1 MDNLAYLDE
10 LDRELA
16 EYNREKTEAKLKP
29 AERDGGFETAR
40 YGFQMEAL
48 EQGVTRLSTFAEAF
62 EKDIVAIDER
72 RNRDLLGV
80 IGNIFAFI
88 VCGALA
94 IVFAF
99 LALKMGIG
107 GVISFFFCCVIFV
120 IGAVY
125 FGLRS
130 ANSLTAFLI
139 KERTSPHD
147 VLVEQNYIRSYK
159 GEREYYFDCI
169 GDLHARIGELR
180 RLIDKVKK
188 NGFITEKELERG
200 RHLGEYR
207 EPRCIYKVE
216 KFSLRDWLVFRAAT
230 RRVK

>member
-62 EKDIVAIDER
+62 EKDIVAIDAR
-72 RNRDLLGV
+72 RNRDLLGL
-80 IGNIFAFI
+80 IGNIFAFV

-107 GVISFFFCCVIFV
+107 GVISFFFCCANIHNLFDK
-120 IGAVY
+120 Y
-125 FGLRS
+125 YYRS
-130 ANSLTAFLI
+130 GMNTNVVPQKGRWFMFDIA
-139 KERTSPHD
+139 
-147 VLVEQNYIRSYK
+147 YK
-159 GEREYYFDCI
+159 F
-169 GDLHARIGELR
+169 
-180 RLIDKVKK
+180 
-188 NGFITEKELERG
+188 
-200 RHLGEYR
+200 
-207 EPRCIYKVE
+207 
-216 KFSLRDWLVFRAAT
+216 
-230 RRVK
+230 